1 MNKRN
6 IKRTKIVLSII
17 FCIVLLLILN
27 FTRWN
32 FDENIENKEFT
43 ETNTPTVIYDISN
56 IPEYSGNIYVEINGN
71 IPKFTEDDMNIE
83 NSYYSELI
91 DNRAGMAMIKTN
103 WKKANEDDKKDDYTS
118 INISGYIQKSYD
130 KSIVKGGYLYN
141 RCHIIAW
148 KLGGVDNDKRNL
160 MTGTRDFNIKG
171 MKKFEDDIYEY
182 LKNNPKNSVLYRA
195 TPYFENE
202 NQLASRNQFRSII
215 Y

>member
-17 FCIVLLLILN
+17 FCIILLLILN
-27 FTRWN
+27 FIKWD

-43 ETNTPTVIYDISN
+43 ETNTTTVIYDISN
-56 IPEYSGNIYVEINGN
+56 IPEYSGNIYVEIDGN

-83 NSYYSELI
+83 DSYYSELI

-130 KSIVKGGYLYN
+130 KNIVKGGYLYN

-148 KLGGVDNDKRNL
+148 KLGGLDSDKRNL

-171 MKKFEDDIYEY
+171 MKKFEDDVYEY

-202 NQLASRNQFRSII
+202 NQLASRHQFRSII